1 MSMFG
6 AVDLSSLSPRSTGGP
21 APSSASAAS
30 AGGAG
35 AARTAGTGAA
45 SAVAGDGAA
54 PGPLVVDVDA
64 QNLREVAETSTRVP
78 VVVVL
83 HASRSQAS
91 ADLAGQLQTLAQE
104 YAGRFQ
110 LARVDVDAAPEVAQ
124 ALQVAAVP
132 TVVALIA
139 GQPVPLFQ
147 GAIPADQL
155 RELLDQLLELAARN
169 GVTGRLA
176 PRDADAQPA
185 EPEETEVERAAR
197 EALERGDYAAAEDV
211 YDHAIAQSPA
221 DDELKVAR
229 AQIRMLGR
237 MDGKDPRALLA
248 AADAPGASVE
258 DQLAGADAALAL
270 GDVNVALGR
279 ALEAVRSHSGEERE
293 TARLRLLELFDII
306 GSSAPEVTRARRQLA
321 TLLF

>member
-83 HASRSQAS
+83 HASRSQVS
-91 ADLAGQLQTLAQE
+91 TDLAGQLQTLAQE

-110 LARVDVDAAPEVAQ
+110 LARVDVDAAPEVAR

-176 PRDADAQPA
+176 PRAADAQPA

-197 EALERGDYAAAEDV
+197 EALERGDYAAAEEV

>member
-6 AVDLSSLSPRSTGGP
+6 AVDLSTLAPSKGAASGAGSEGAAAPGVADSGVIDSPLVIDVDVTNFEDAVKRSMQVPVVISLWSPRSQV
-21 APSSASAAS
+21 SAEVNTALESL
-30 AGGAG
+30 
-35 AARTAGTGAA
+35 AARY
-45 SAVAGDGAA
+45 
-54 PGPLVVDVDA
+54 
-64 QNLREVAETSTRVP
+64 Q
-78 VVVVL
+78 
-83 HASRSQAS
+83 
-91 ADLAGQLQTLAQE
+91 
-104 YAGRFQ
+104 GRFQ

-169 GVTGRLA
+169 GVTGSLA
-176 PRDADAQPA
+176 PQAADAEPV

-279 ALEAVRSHSGEERE
+279 ALEAVRSHAGEERE
-293 TARLRLLELFDII
+293 TARLRLLELFEVI
-306 GSSAPEVTRARRQLA
+306 GSSAPEVARARRQLA
-321 TLLF
+321 AILF

>member
-21 APSSASAAS
+21 APSAPS
-30 AGGAG
+30 AGAAG
-35 AARTAGTGAA
+35 AARTAGAGATTG
-45 SAVAGDGAA
+45 AVAGEGAV

-91 ADLAGQLQTLAQE
+91 ADLAGQFQTLAQE

-279 ALEAVRSHSGEERE
+279 ALEAVRSHAGEERE
-293 TARLRLLELFDII
+293 TARLRLLELFEVI
-306 GSSAPEVTRARRQLA
+306 GSSAPEVARARRQLA
-321 TLLF
+321 AILF

>member
-6 AVDLSSLSPRSTGGP
+6 AVDLSSLSPRSTSGP
-21 APSSASAAS
+21 AAS
-30 AGGAG
+30 AGAGAG
-35 AARTAGTGAA
+35 GTGAGEG
-45 SAVAGDGAA
+45 AV
-54 PGPLVVDVDA
+54 PGPLVVDVKA
-64 QNLREVAETSTRVP
+64 QNLREVVETSTRVP

-83 HASRSQAS
+83 HSSRSRAS
-91 ADLAGQLQTLAQE
+91 TDLAERLQTLAQE

-110 LARVDVDAAPEVAQ
+110 LGRVDVDTAPEVAQ
-124 ALQVAAVP
+124 ALQATAVP

-169 GVTGRLA
+169 GVTGRLS
-176 PRDADAQPA
+176 PRAADAEPA
-185 EPEETEVERAAR
+185 EPEETEVERSVR
-197 EALERGDYAAAEDV
+197 EALERGDYAAAEEV
-211 YDHAIAQSPA
+211 YDHAIAQNPA
-221 DDELKVAR
+221 DDDLKVAR

-237 MDGKDPRALLA
+237 MDGKDPHVLLA

-258 DQLAGADAALAL
+258 DQLAGADAAVAL

-279 ALEAVRSHSGEERE
+279 ALEAVRSHAGEERE
-293 TARLRLLELFDII
+293 TARLRLLELFEVI
-306 GSSAPEVTRARRQLA
+306 GTAAPEVVRARRQLA
-321 TLLF
+321 AILF

>member
-6 AVDLSSLSPRSTGGP
+6 AVDLSTLASRQGAPAADGGSPGRGKSP
-21 APSSASAAS
+21 AERPA
-30 AGGAG
+30 
-35 AARTAGTGAA
+35 TGAA
-45 SAVAGDGAA
+45 GPAA
-54 PGPLVVDVDA
+54 AIPAPLVVDVDA
-64 QNLREVAETSTRVP
+64 ASLRDVAETSTQVP

-83 HASRSQAS
+83 HAARSRSS
-91 ADLAGQLQTLAQE
+91 ADLVSRLEALAQE

-110 LARVDVDAAPEVAQ
+110 VARVAVDAAPEVVQ
-124 ALQVAAVP
+124 ALQATAVP

-155 RELLDQLLELAARN
+155 RGLLDQLLELAARN

-176 PRDADAQPA
+176 PPPAADAEPV
-185 EPEETEVERAAR
+185 EPEETEVERRAR
-197 EALERGDYAAAEDV
+197 EAMERGDYAAAEKV
-211 YDHAIAQSPA
+211 YDSAIAQSPA
-221 DDELKVAR
+221 DAELKVAR
-229 AQIRMLGR
+229 GQIRMLGR

-258 DQLAGADAALAL
+258 DQLAGADAALSQ

-279 ALEAVRSHSGEERE
+279 GLEAVRSRTGEERE

-306 GSSAPEVTRARRQLA
+306 GSSTPEVTRARRQLA
-321 TLLF
+321 ALLF